1 MTTQDYSGI
10 VRTIDLAWAAGTAT
24 PDAAADYVVF
34 LDATDGALKRCLVS
48 AIGGGG
54 GAGTIKVEDVGGL
67 KGTRP
72 TIRFL
77 KVGALTLNVTDDAI
91 NNRVNVSYS
100 FVKSTAEEVLAS
112 TTVATDKLPYYDSS
126 LTAATTTLTSFGRS
140 LIDDA
145 DAAAARTTM
154 GLASIASTGSASD
167 LSTGTVPTAR
177 LATGSATSATY
188 LRGDQT
194 WAAIAGVS
202 GASGVTTIDFGA
214 FPGGSDASVTITGQT
229 GIDASSSQVQAW
241 LMAQASDDHTADEHR
256 VETLSV
262 MAGNMITGVG
272 FTIYAQN
279 TSQTNEP
286 LDIPGNNQNRNALTM
301 TLGTTSPSVGGQGT
315 RIYGKWN
322 VAWKWS

>member
-1 MTTQDYSGI
+1 MTNQDYSGI

-24 PDAAADYVVF
+24 PDSAADYVVF

-54 GAGTIKVEDVGGL
+54 SGSIRVEDNGTLVGNVPKINFIEDGN
-67 KGTRP
+67 
-72 TIRFL
+72 IQM
-77 KVGALTLNVTDDAI
+77 TLAYDTP
-91 NNRVNVSYS
+91 NNRVNI
-100 FVKSTAEEVLAS
+100 
-112 TTVATDKLPYYDSS
+112 TVASYYPTSLEALGNTTPANNKLAYYDSGSTAS
-126 LTAATTTLTSFGRS
+126 LTDITAFGRS

-241 LMAQASDDHTADEHR
+241 LMAQASDDHTEDEHR

-262 MAGNMITGVG
+262 MAGSIVTGTG

-279 TSQTNEP
+279 TSTLNEP
-286 LDIPGNNQNRNALTM
+286 LLIPGNNLNRNALTM
-301 TLGTTSPSVGGQGT
+301 TLGTTSPSVGGKGT